1 MEIIHLILGK
11 ANPERMN
18 GVNKVVYQL
27 ATHQSMRGRNV
38 KIWGITKFLTRNFE
52 ERDFETRL
60 FPASKNPFGVIKT
73 LRNAIK
79 EKAGKDV
86 VFHLHGGWVPVYATL
101 SGLFKRH
108 NIRFVITGHGAYNTI
123 AMQRSNWL
131 KKIYFTLFEKP
142 LLNRAHKV
150 HSIGQSEV
158 DGLQHVYP
166 NNKSFLL
173 PYGFQL
179 HASPFSKKPNPEGF
193 TIGFVGR
200 LDTWTKG
207 LDLLINAFADFQKLE
222 KKSILWIVGDGPGR
236 AYLEKFITEQKIKN
250 VVLWG
255 GKFGN
260 EKDKLISQMHVF
272 VHSSRNEGLPASVLE
287 AAAMGVP
294 VIVSKPTNVA
304 QSVEDFNAGMALAYN
319 TAEDLSK
326 ALKKLK
332 NASTQMIDSISHNA
346 RQMVSEV
353 YSWERLTEKFD
364 KLYS

>member
-27 ATHQSMRGRNV
+27 ATHQSMHGRNV
-38 KIWGITKFLTRNFE
+38 KVWGITKFLTRNFE
-52 ERDFETRL
+52 ERDFDTRL
-60 FPASKNPFGVIKT
+60 FPASMNPFAVKKS

-86 VFHLHGGWVPVYATL
+86 VFHLHGGWVPVYTTL
-101 SGLFKRH
+101 SKLFKRH

-123 AMQRSNWL
+123 AMQRSNRL

-142 LLNRAHKV
+142 MLNRAHKV
-150 HSIGQSEV
+150 HSIGLSEV
-158 DGLQHVYP
+158 DGLQHIYP
-166 NNKSFLL
+166 NGKNVLL

-179 HASPFSKKPNPEGF
+179 QAYHHPKKPNPEGF

-200 LDTWTKG
+200 LDIWTKG
-207 LDLLINAFADFQKLE
+207 LDLLIEAFANFQKME
-222 KKSILWIVGDGPGR
+222 IKSILWIVGEGPGR
-236 AYLEKFITEQKIKN
+236 TYLEKYIAENKIKN
-250 VVLWG
+250 VVLLG

-304 QSVEDFNAGMALAYN
+304 QSVEDFNAGTALASN
-319 TAEDLSK
+319 TAEDLTK
-326 ALKKLK
+326 AFKQIKD
-332 NASTQMIDSISHNA
+332 ASNQMIDTISHNA